1 MKRTSSLSGHNG
13 RHVQGVTV
21 TVLERINAIL
31 EAAMLSVGRHISCE
45 HSKYDS
51 SAKTIRI
58 PLSLTRISLAYR
70 SRSQSVCDDNSIPA
84 VWETWGSSLYLNGNQ
99 RSFSIYV

>member
-13 RHVQGVTV
+13 RHVQGVMV

-58 PLSLTRISLAYR
+58 SLAYR
-70 SRSQSVCDDNSIPA
+70 FRSQSVCDDNSIPA
-84 VWETWGSSLYLNGNQ
+84 VW
-99 RSFSIYV
+99 